1 MCDKTFFNI
10 IIIGGGFN
18 GLTSALSL
26 ACTNPNLKIALL
38 EKNDILSQN
47 KQRDGRA
54 FAISKTSMDL
64 FKKIGIWSEIE
75 PYVGKIKDIRIT
87 DGNSPFYLHFE
98 GEITSDD
105 SGLLGTVIENYHIH
119 NALRNAAIKK
129 ENIEIFSPNFYENI
143 EFENNKVAI
152 ILDNKK
158 TIEAELLIA
167 ADGRNSPLRGQFNI
181 HTFEKSYHQSALVF
195 NISHTKSHE
204 NIAQERF
211 LPEGPFAVLPM
222 QSDYES
228 SIVWTVKTDMADTII
243 NLDEENFLTQLKKR
257 LITTNTPANQ
267 LLQKNSRHFDFLDR
281 SVSEYTREP
290 KNQNNEEVCSKSYD
304 LQEYCY
310 LGEIKVITKP
320 FKYEL
325 NLILADDYF
334 YKRAVLVGDAVHGIH
349 PIAGQGFNLG
359 IDDIKVLTD
368 LVKEY
373 FECGLDIG
381 SVTLLEKYQKL
392 RKLGAGKMILATD
405 SLNALF
411 SNKIL
416 SIKLVRDLGL
426 AMVEKLPKLKKFF
439 IKNAGG
445 SK

>member
-1 MCDKTFFNI
+1 MYNVL
-10 IIIGGGFN
+10 IIGGGFN

-26 ACTNPNLKIALL
+26 ACANPNLKIALL
-38 EKNDILSQN
+38 ERNDILAQD

-54 FAISKTSMDL
+54 FAISKTSLDL
-64 FKKIGIWSEIE
+64 FKKIGICSEIE
-75 PYVGKIKDIRIT
+75 PFAGIIKDIRIT
-87 DGNSPFYLHFE
+87 DGNSPFYLHFA
-98 GEITSDD
+98 GEENGENGHDS

-119 NALRNAAIKK
+119 NALRNAAVKK

-143 EFENNKVAI
+143 EFENNKVVVT
-152 ILDNKK
+152 LNNKK

-167 ADGRNSPLRGQFNI
+167 ADGRNSPLRSKFNI
-181 HTFEKSYHQSALVF
+181 HTFEKPYHQSALVF
-195 NISHTKSHE
+195 NISHTKPHE

-222 QSDYES
+222 KSDYES
-228 SIVWTVKTDMADTII
+228 SIVWTVKTEMADTII
-243 NLDEENFLTQLKKR
+243 NLDEENFLAQLKKR
-257 LITTNTPANQ
+257 TT
-267 LLQKNSRHFDFLDR
+267 D
-281 SVSEYTREP
+281 
-290 KNQNNEEVCSKSYD
+290 
-304 LQEYCY
+304 Y

-320 FKYEL
+320 FKYDL
-325 NLILADDYF
+325 NLVLADNYF
-334 YKRAVLVGDAVHGIH
+334 YKRAVLVGDAAHGIH

-359 IDDIKVLTD
+359 VDDIRVLTS
-368 LVKEY
+368 LIKEY

-381 SVTLLEKYQKL
+381 SVTLLEKYQKS
-392 RKLGAGKMILATD
+392 RKRGAGKMILATD

-416 SIKLVRDLGL
+416 PIKLARDLGL

-445 SK
+445 N